1 MVTKYL
7 QLLVAVILVVGL
19 GCSKDRRSN
28 KDKTKDNG
36 ERFAEAEKEDD
47 KNGIT
52 KKMADGEEGAG
63 AKRKPKKGGKG
74 EPQDKDEEDSLG
86 PNHAKQDSNI
96 ANRKK
101 QHPDLPVR
109 KIKYT
114 ADLKVI
120 IEDLDKSQKEL
131 DKLIASIPK
140 AYVSQSEINPSPG
153 KVRHGSWKVRVP
165 VDRFNSFRAQVAALG
180 EVEVNK
186 LDSEDLTEE
195 FYDLQARIKNQKA
208 EEESLRNLLVKTT
221 KMEDH
226 LSVRRSLKQLRM
238 EIDRYQTRV
247 KLIANLTDLTTVN
260 VTLQEKRKYDP
271 GKGPETAETPTLGM
285 RISKTF
291 EDSVEAL
298 SSFGQWLLLALIGV
312 GPWLPVLAVIVVP
325 IWWLI
330 HRRLRSTEPMPA
342 LVVTEQENVPPTQAI
357 NEDRP

>member
-1 MVTKYL
+1 MVTKSLYL
-7 QLLVAVILVVGL
+7 LAAVVLVVGL
-19 GCSKDRRSN
+19 GCSKNKGPYAS
-28 KDKTKDNG
+28 KDKKNDKGESIADNDKDDMNGIRERDAEVKEPGGIRKSKNGGKRKAKDN
-36 ERFAEAEKEDD
+36 D
-47 KNGIT
+47 KQGD
-52 KKMADGEEGAG
+52 AV
-63 AKRKPKKGGKG
+63 
-74 EPQDKDEEDSLG
+74 
-86 PNHAKQDSNI
+86 
-96 ANRKK
+96 
-101 QHPDLPVR
+101 PVR

-120 IEDLDKSQKEL
+120 VEDLDKAQKEL
-131 DKLIASIPK
+131 DKLIAAIPK

-153 KVRHGSWKVRVP
+153 KMRHGFWKVRVP
-165 VDRFNSFRAQVAALG
+165 VDRFNTFREEVAGLG

-226 LSVRRSLKQLRM
+226 LSVRRSLKELRM
-238 EIDRYQTRV
+238 EIDRHQTRI

-330 HRRLRSTEPMPA
+330 RRRLRSMEPMPA
-342 LVVTEQENVPPTQAI
+342 LVVTEQEKVSPTNAAGK
-357 NEDRP
+357 DRP